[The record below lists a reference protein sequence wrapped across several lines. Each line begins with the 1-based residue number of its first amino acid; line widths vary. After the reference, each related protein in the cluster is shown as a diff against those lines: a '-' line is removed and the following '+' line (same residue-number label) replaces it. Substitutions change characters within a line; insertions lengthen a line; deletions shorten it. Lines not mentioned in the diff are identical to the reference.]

1 MSNTPGAQSSL
12 FWYVRSSK
20 DMPKDYGW
28 AEEYDGDD
36 FGFGGNELVSTM
48 GEKEMANVHN

>member
-1 MSNTPGAQSSL
+1 
-12 FWYVRSSK
+12 
-20 DMPKDYGW
+20 MPKDYGW